1 MKINMAILESGGY
14 LESMIKRL
22 VCMSAVAILAIGCA
36 DSGKKGNDQPTAAS
50 GDSSAGTVAYGD
62 QNSTLPAKPTDA
74 TPAASN
80 SGKSYTV
87 VSGDSLWKIAR
98 NNGTTV
104 EKLKAAN
111 NLTNEMIHPGQV
123 LVIP

>member
-1 MKINMAILESGGY
+1 
-14 LESMIKRL
+14 MIKRL
-22 VCMSAVAILAIGCA
+22 IFAGAVAVLAIGCA
-36 DSGKKGNDQPTAAS
+36 DSNKQADNLPTPAS
-50 GDSSAGTVAYGD
+50 GDAPAAMVAYGD
-62 QNSTLPAKPTDA
+62 QNSTLPAPTASA
-74 TPAASN
+74 TEN

-98 NNGTTV
+98 NNSTTV

-111 NLTNEMIHPGQV
+111 NLTTEMIHPGQV

>member
-1 MKINMAILESGGY
+1 MKISMVICKTGVY

-22 VCMSAVAILAIGCA
+22 VCMGAVAVLAIGCA
-36 DSGKKGNDQPTAAS
+36 DSGKKTDNQPTAAS
-50 GDSSAGTVAYGD
+50 GDPNAGTVAYGD
-62 QNSTLPAKPTDA
+62 QNSTLPAKPEAA
-74 TPAASN
+74 TPAVSN

-111 NLTNEMIHPGQV
+111 NLTTEMIHPGQV